1 MKISEPTKEELNT
14 LLAGTASHRGSG
26 IMTEIYTAVRSAKH
40 GKPLVLD
47 LADDVENEKLSVKTI
62 PGIVYKLRSEGYD
75 VVTKNKTTL
84 IYSGKTIPESERP
97 KPGSRKSAPVE
108 NENKN
113 E

>member
-1 MKISEPTKEELNT
+1 
-14 LLAGTASHRGSG
+14 
-26 IMTEIYTAVRSAKH
+26 MTEIYDAVRTAKPDKNGH
-40 GKPLVLD
+40 IKPMVINLQE
-47 LADDVENEKLSVKTI
+47 DVDEGKLSVKTI

-84 IYSGKTIPESERP
+84 IYSGKTIPEDDRP
-97 KPGSRKSAPVE
+97 RPGSRKSAPTD